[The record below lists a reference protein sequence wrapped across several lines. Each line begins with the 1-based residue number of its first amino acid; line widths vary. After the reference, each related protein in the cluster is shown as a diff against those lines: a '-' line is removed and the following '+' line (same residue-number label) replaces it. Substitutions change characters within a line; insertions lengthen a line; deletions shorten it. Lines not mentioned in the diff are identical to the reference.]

1 MKYLHCSVNIKIY
14 CAAHTAMVGYYCVR
28 TKRMW
33 RVRWVNNE
41 CLAWGQLCSGGGLDY
56 SLLFSTVTPTGQRAA
71 EISSPV
77 KSLQRFDYR
86 VIFPIISKCIRFI
99 YKYKH
104 EKNHVM
110 TRWALCK
117 ISISEELRFLPR
129 VDSVQ
134 APTIHSC
141 TSHTDPNPLFTT
153 SLLLAEYIR
162 TALIFFFFLLFFIQ
176 LRERKKITI
185 FSSQQPWLG
194 LLTTTRGCRSTYV
207 SLFHKSLAMWVIWS
221 EFWRRFWHPTHSHC
235 ENSRYRG
242 NRRSTMRAR
251 WERQTNRDAPRRKA
265 EAIRTGQYDHRRGS
279 VGLLTRPSCQVPIWG
294 IYRRSAALGSQST
307 AFQVVV
313 QQAWDGDTQGPPEKP
328 QKDTDGKTGSE
339 CETCCC

>member
-129 VDSVQ
+129 VDSASKLPQ
-134 APTIHSC
+134 YTAARLILILIHYLQHRS
-141 TSHTDPNPLFTT
+141 
-153 SLLLAEYIR
+153 
-162 TALIFFFFLLFFIQ
+162 
-176 LRERKKITI
+176 
-185 FSSQQPWLG
+185 SSQNTSEQP
-194 LLTTTRGCRSTYV
+194 
-207 SLFHKSLAMWVIWS
+207 
-221 EFWRRFWHPTHSHC
+221 
-235 ENSRYRG
+235 
-242 NRRSTMRAR
+242 
-251 WERQTNRDAPRRKA
+251 
-265 EAIRTGQYDHRRGS
+265 
-279 VGLLTRPSCQVPIWG
+279 
-294 IYRRSAALGSQST
+294 
-307 AFQVVV
+307 
-313 QQAWDGDTQGPPEKP
+313 
-328 QKDTDGKTGSE
+328 
-339 CETCCC
+339 